1 MFQLPIQYNSPNEVD
16 PIIVQDLELV
26 STVDVSNVP
35 IYHKIFN
42 PTTEPAKEVV
52 QQIAKYYTKDTNFLK
67 DSILF
72 HKRFSRK
79 TPLYSEFIEHWNKL
93 NTNEEFKLTYQYLT
107 YDQISWLNESS
118 KFMFAVSLYFI
129 ASPILFVASPL
140 MMLILPFA
148 LIKIQGHDISWDLYK
163 TKLYEVTK
171 KHALV
176 NLFTNFANADQ
187 KERMMLVASAAIF
200 VVQTYCNGYAV
211 YKFYTNIK
219 EIHTIIDS
227 VQLHIHHNLEAINY
241 IKSISTD
248 LKTYKGFLTTL
259 QQHED
264 VLTKYYNKI
273 KCLNRLSFTWH
284 EFIHLGNLR
293 AHFYELYSNK
303 ELKESLNYSIQLC
316 GYLENIEHLS
326 NQLVS
331 KKINACSY
339 SKKTSFSDA
348 YYPTQKPVKNSYKLN
363 KNIIITGPNASGKT
377 TFIKMT
383 LINSLLSQQLGCG
396 FYRKAN
402 IYPYDSFCSYIN
414 IPDTSGRDSLFQA
427 EARRCKQVIDTV
439 KNKDRVFCIFDELFS
454 GTNPTEAS
462 ASAFA
467 FLQYL
472 SLQPNC
478 TYLLTTHFMDV
489 CRNLMDNKNIVMKH
503 MKTTKK
509 NDKLIYTYELSNGL
523 SNVHGGISILVDMDY
538 PIDIIKNAKLCG

>member
-35 IYHKIFN
+35 VYHKIFN
-42 PTTEPAKEVV
+42 PTTDPAKEVV
-52 QQIAKYYTKDTNFLK
+52 NQISKYYTKDTNFLK

-79 TPLYSEFIEHWNKL
+79 TPVYTEFIEHWNKL

-129 ASPILFVASPL
+129 ASPILFIASPL
-140 MMLILPFA
+140 MMLIIPFA
-148 LIKIQGHDISWDLYK
+148 LIKLQGHDISWDLYK

-176 NLFTNFANADQ
+176 NLATSFSTANQ

-200 VVQTYCNGYAV
+200 LVQTYCNGYAV

-219 EIHTIIDS
+219 EIHTIFDS
-227 VQLHIHHNLEAINY
+227 VQLHIHYNLEAIEY

-248 LKTYKGFLTTL
+248 LKTYNGFLTSL
-259 QQHED
+259 QHHEE

-273 KCLNRLSFTWH
+273 KCLKTLSFTWH

-316 GYLENIEHLS
+316 GYLENMEHLS
-326 NQLVS
+326 EKLVS
-331 KKINACSY
+331 KQINACSY
-339 SKKTSFSDA
+339 SSKTSFSDA

-396 FYRKAN
+396 FYKKAS
-402 IYPYDSFCSYIN
+402 ICPYDSFCSYIN

-439 KNKDRVFCIFDELFS
+439 KHNQRVFCIFDELFS

-472 SLQPNC
+472 SLQKNC

-489 CRNLMDNKNIVMKH
+489 CRNLMENKNIEMKH
-503 MKTTKK
+503 MKTTTK
-509 NDKLIYTYELSNGL
+509 NDKLIYTYELSKGL
-523 SNVHGGISILVDMDY
+523 STVHGGISILVDMDY
-538 PIDIIKNAKLCG
+538 PIDIIRNAKLCG